1 VGCCSRWSAHGRVV
15 EPPQVRFRQLVAL
28 LLAACVGAGL
38 TLAAL
43 HRPLRGVL
51 STAGTTRIDEATIL
65 ERLHS
70 VAHLVTTEVALR
82 DVVTYQNT
90 RLGSTKRS
98 LVVVTGKALV
108 GFDLKDHSHA
118 RVDELGKII
127 DLTLPSAT
135 LVGIDVVQLKT
146 YDESRGLWNPFHP
159 SDRDTIYQLARVRLR
174 SAAEELGVREHA
186 EAGVRQV
193 LSALF
198 APSGYRVRV
207 DFAPVSET
215 EQR

>member
-1 VGCCSRWSAHGRVV
+1 MK
-15 EPPQVRFRQLVAL
+15 VRHLLAL
-28 LLAACVGAGL
+28 LLAAGLGAGL

-43 HRPLRGVL
+43 HGPLRGGL
-51 STAGTTRIDEATIL
+51 SGAGSTRIDEATIL
-65 ERLHS
+65 ERLES
-70 VAHLVTTEVALR
+70 VAQLVTTEVALR

-108 GFDLKDHSHA
+108 GFDLKGHSRA
-118 RVDELGKII
+118 RVDELAKVI

-135 LVGIDVVQLKT
+135 LVGIDIVQLKT

-159 SDRDTIYQLARVRLR
+159 ADRDTIYQLARVRLR
-174 SAAEELGVREHA
+174 AAADELEIRQHA
-186 EAGVRQV
+186 ETGARHV

-198 APSGYRVRV
+198 APSGYQVRV
-207 DFAPVSET
+207 DFTPASET
-215 EQR
+215 EVR

>member
-1 VGCCSRWSAHGRVV
+1 MSLRH
-15 EPPQVRFRQLVAL
+15 LLAL
-28 LLAACVGAGL
+28 LLAACLGAGL
-38 TLAAL
+38 TLVVL
-43 HRPLRGVL
+43 HRPLRGGL
-51 STAGTTRIDEATIL
+51 SAAGSTRINEATIL
-65 ERLHS
+65 ERLQS

-82 DVVTYQNT
+82 DVVTYENT

-108 GFDLKDHSHA
+108 GFDLKDHSRA
-118 RVDELGKII
+118 RLDELGKVI

-135 LVGIDVVQLKT
+135 LVGIDVVELKT

-159 SDRDTIYQLARVRLR
+159 ADRDTIYQLARARLR
-174 SAAEELGVREHA
+174 TAADELGVRRHA
-186 EAGVRQV
+186 EAGARQV

-198 APSGYRVRV
+198 APSGYQVRV
-207 DFAPVSET
+207 DFVPAPET